1 MNKYFSFIITLVAIL
16 GVSGAD
22 AATRVY
28 TRSSSSAN
36 LPTARKTI
44 NYSKTTQKTSSKKYT
59 SGSSKIAYALP
70 GNRTSV
76 YQTGRKT
83 SQTRKNATVVGRQVR
98 KYFLANP
105 FYQPLAR
112 KFGVFTDL
120 SYVDA
125 SFEFPI
131 MPNADYT
138 TSLTGV
144 EGKWNASQFT
154 IKEDLSFGITD
165 TLAFMAMAQFDISDV
180 KFEWNDG
187 SPDDKADSSDLS
199 VYGLGLQW
207 RFVDTEDWI
216 AMVSGYYQNQK
227 DFSDNAI
234 FELKAGYKV
243 GTSTIYGVGRGMY
256 VALNDDLK
264 FLDKPSY
271 GVGLD
276 GTDASGNPAS
286 VYIPYKTGSSDLFYV
301 EGGLGVFSVLNQ
313 DWTLHLESVFG
324 NYEWHNQASIKGAF
338 GWQPND
344 WFALNLYLKTVFYDS
359 AKDKNLDLYFINSST
374 VSKPLVGKA
383 DIENYNETRA
393 GVQIMFEF

>member
-1 MNKYFSFIITLVAIL
+1 MKKYLSIIMGLVAIL

-36 LPTARKTI
+36 LPSARKTV

-59 SGSSKIAYALP
+59 TSSANRGYAIN
-70 GNRTSV
+70 GNRTTM
-76 YQTGRKT
+76 YQTGK
-83 SQTRKNATVVGRQVR
+83 SQTRKNGTVVGRQVR

-105 FYQPLAR
+105 FYQPLKG
-112 KFGVFTDL
+112 KFGMFTDL
-120 SYVDA
+120 SYADA

-131 MPNADYT
+131 IPNAGYT
-138 TSLTGV
+138 ASLSGV
-144 EGKWNASQFT
+144 TGKWNTSQFT
-154 IKEDLSFGITD
+154 IKEDLSFGVTD
-165 TLAFMAMAQFDISDV
+165 TLAFMAMAQFDISDI
-180 KFEWNDG
+180 KFEWNNG
-187 SPDDKADSSDLS
+187 SPDDTADSNDLS
-199 VYGLGLQW
+199 VYAAGLQW

-216 AMVSGYYQNQK
+216 AMASAYYQHYK
-227 DFSDNAI
+227 DFSDNVI
-234 FELKAGYKV
+234 LELKAGYKV
-243 GTSTIYGVGRGMY
+243 GTSTIYGVARGWSL
-256 VALNDDLK
+256 ALEGD
-264 FLDKPSY
+264 SY
-271 GVGLD
+271 GVGLEGKD
-276 GTDASGNPAS
+276 GNGDPA
-286 VYIPYKTGSSDLFYV
+286 VIYIPYQKGDSNLFYI

-359 AKDKNLDLYFINSST
+359 AKDKNLDLYMTESST
-374 VSKPLVGKA
+374 HNLTLVGKA

-393 GVQIMFEF
+393 GVQVMFEF